1 MASGEN
7 YKVTVTLSAN
17 DKNLSKTLSQV
28 YGKTDSF
35 LGKLKNSAVFGAFA
49 SVGAKALNTVTSAIS
64 GTISEL
70 STSNVAWKTFEGNMQ
85 MLGQS
90 SSEISKTKKAL
101 QQYAT
106 QTIYSASDMS
116 STYSQLAAV
125 GTKNCLQLVK
135 GFGGLAAA
143 AENPKQAMKT
153 LSQQGTQ
160 MAAKPKVAWQ
170 DFKLMVEQT
179 PAGIAAVARQ
189 MGMSTSE
196 LVSAVQDGKVKT
208 EDFFDAVAK
217 VGTNDSFTK
226 LATQYK
232 SVGQAMDGLQETLA
246 NKLNPAF
253 DKLSQIGID
262 AISGIIDKLDGF
274 DASILTKG
282 IDKAVNTI
290 KKFAKAFE
298 STGAIKAFKN
308 ALSDVKDAVENVL
321 SAFKNTGLVEK
332 FGQVFGNI
340 VKFVS
345 QAISA
350 VSKFIGKLNGAQLSG
365 IVGSVLGVVGGF
377 KAFEA
382 IKEINPFGIFKANAE
397 EGLEGTVKTA
407 RKSKS
412 KLAQVI
418 RSVGLSVKDIGL
430 GIKSAFQG
438 IGQAL
443 SGTFKNLAQ
452 MLKVANPVNILALG
466 GALFMVAAGIALIG
480 QTGNGLSVI
489 AESLGKAFSAVIA
502 TTIDAITQAM
512 VTLAPVLPT
521 ICAGFA
527 QLSPL
532 VTAFGDAISQVI
544 EAVGNAVSQIA
555 SVLPPLIESI
565 GNAISGIATAI
576 APIVETLSTAFT
588 NVVQI
593 VANAIVQIV
602 QALAP
607 YAPAIEE
614 IVQATSEAI
623 QSICDAFSNLVQNIA
638 PIIESVK
645 DLVQQLGD
653 SISQVFQSMS
663 DVITSFGNAVS
674 GILDSVAGVIDS
686 IGTAALNAGNGFKQL
701 ANGIKTITNL
711 NLLDMAAS
719 LAAVATGVGAIAT
732 ASSGLGDAGSQIMN
746 LAIGLGMIVGYVDS
760 LNAVASIMPTVI
772 GSFNNIG
779 SIAGPLA
786 TAGVAMSQFASSATA
801 MLGASTLASAS
812 LAMLT
817 AITSSVGS
825 SFSSLSSVVQSTANA
840 IGTSLTAAVAKGVVA
855 GQQLGN
861 NFKNGLQSGLTQSVS
876 IARSMSSNIISA
888 LRSASSGAYNCG
900 VMIGN
905 GLANGM
911 ASTLG
916 RVSAIASRLAQ
927 EAEKATR
934 AAAKVKSPSRVFMK
948 IGHYIGEGFAIGIES
963 TARQVQKASEAIV
976 SIPSAQSLS
985 SMGLSVNGISDVG
998 TSTFDYNTNNQYEFV
1013 SKIQIDGRELAR
1025 TTNKYYEDELS
1036 KSAKF
1041 KNKLVG
1047 VR

>member
-7 YKVTVTLSAN
+7 YKVNVTLSAN
-17 DKNLSKTLSQV
+17 DKNLSKTLLSVTKQS
-28 YGKTDSF
+28 DSF
-35 LGKLKNSAVFGAFA
+35 LSKLKNSALFGAFA
-49 SVGAKALNTVTSAIS
+49 SVGASAMHTVTSAIS

-70 STSNVAWKTFEGNMQ
+70 SSSNVAWKTFEGNMQ

-90 SSEISKTKKAL
+90 SGEINKTKKAL

-116 STYSQLAAV
+116 QTYSQLAAV

-135 GFGGLAAA
+135 GFGGLASA

-160 MAAKPKVAWQ
+160 MAAKPMVAWQ
-170 DFKLMVEQT
+170 DFKLMLEQT
-179 PAGIAAVARQ
+179 PAGIAAVARE

-196 LVSAVQDGKVKT
+196 LVSAVQSGTVKT
-208 EDFFDAVAK
+208 EDFFNAVEKAGNSK
-217 VGTNDSFTK
+217 AFTK
-226 LATQYK
+226 MATEYK

-246 NKLNPAF
+246 NKLMPAY
-253 DKLSQIGID
+253 DKLSQIGIK
-262 AISGIIDKLDGF
+262 ALSAIIDGLDGF
-274 DASILTKG
+274 DANILTNG
-282 IDKAVNTI
+282 IDKVIDTF
-290 KKFAKAFE
+290 KRFGKAFE
-298 STGAIKAFKN
+298 STDAIKAFKQ
-308 ALSDVKDAVENVL
+308 ALSDVGGAIKNVISQFKD
-321 SAFKNTGLVEK
+321 TGLIEK
-332 FGQVFGNI
+332 FGQAFGQV

-480 QTGNGLSVI
+480 ESGNGLSSI
-489 AESLGKAFSAVIA
+489 AESLGKAFSEVIA
-502 TTIDAITQAM
+502 TTIDAVTQALIA
-512 VTLAPVLPT
+512 LAPVLPT
-521 ICAGFA
+521 ICDAFA

-532 VTAFGDAISQVI
+532 VEAFGDAFGTVI
-544 EAVGNAVSQIA
+544 ESVG
-555 SVLPPLIESI
+555 
-565 GNAISGIATAI
+565 TAI
-576 APIVETLSTAFT
+576 ANIVNAIGPVIES
-588 NVVQI
+588 VVQI
-593 VANAIVQIV
+593 IANAIVQIV

-607 YAPAIEE
+607 YIPAISEM
-614 IVQATSEAI
+614 VQATSEAI
-623 QSICDAFSNLVQNIA
+623 QAVCDAFITLVQNIQ
-638 PIIESVK
+638 PIVESVK

-653 SISQVFQSMS
+653 SISQVFESAS
-663 DVITSFGNAVS
+663 DVITSFGDAVS
-674 GILDSVAGVIDS
+674 GILDSLAGVIDS
-686 IGTAALNAGNGFKQL
+686 IGQSALNAGKGFKEL
-701 ANGIKTITNL
+701 AKGIQIITSL

-719 LAAVATGVGAIAT
+719 LGAVATGVGAIAS
-732 ASSGLGDAGSQIMN
+732 ASSGIGDAGTQIMN
-746 LAIGLGMIVGYVDS
+746 LAIGLGLMVGYTES
-760 LNAVASIMPTVI
+760 LSALAGVMPGVIASFSGIE
-772 GSFNNIG
+772 

-786 TAGVAMSQFASSATA
+786 SASGAMTQFASS
-801 MLGASTLASAS
+801 LIV
-812 LAMLT
+812 
-817 AITSSVGS
+817 ITSATSVAS
-825 SFSSLSSVVQSTANA
+825 SSLTTLSNALMQVANQGGQA
-840 IGTSLTAAVAKGVVA
+840 GT
-855 GQQLGN
+855 QLGTK
-861 NFKNGLQSGLTQSVS
+861 FKTGLQSGLTQSVS
-876 IARSMSSNIISA
+876 VARSMSKSITSA
-888 LRSASSGAYNCG
+888 LKSASSGAYSVG
-900 VMIGN
+900 QMIGN

-916 RVSAIASRLAQ
+916 RVSAIATRLAQ

-934 AAAKVKSPSRVFMK
+934 AAAKVHSPSRVFMA
-948 IGHYIGEGFAIGIES
+948 IGNYIGEGFAIGIEQTERMVRKATESIVNIPNAQALDGYGFRMDGVSNVNS
-963 TARQVQKASEAIV
+963 TTYDFNSNQNFVFNSE
-976 SIPSAQSLS
+976 LT
-985 SMGLSVNGISDVG
+985 L
-998 TSTFDYNTNNQYEFV
+998 
-1013 SKIQIDGRELAR
+1013 DGRTLAKVTNRYTEEEL
-1025 TTNKYYEDELS
+1025 N

-1041 KNKLVG
+1041 KERLAG
-1047 VR
+1047 VV